1 MYVGGELRNCKLCFS
16 GCVTITCHNL
26 HSYSV
31 STDFFS
37 PCSTTEKACGT
48 YFDILYFKAI
58 AFVELSERAQE
69 YITTSFVRMINA
81 MMIKRQLSV
90 MLNQSRLFKHP
101 PGSHN
106 ILHDNYDAYICILL
120 FFFVYE
126 KKSRH
131 LMVIQSSTC

>member
-101 PGSHN
+101 PGSHE
-106 ILHDNYDAYICILL
+106 LT
-120 FFFVYE
+120 F
-126 KKSRH
+126 
-131 LMVIQSSTC
+131 SSSSD